1 MVVTRNLS
9 QNSGV
14 ASAAN
19 PSESPNKLTTPRVHN
34 NAPST
39 ATMKKNQHMK
49 HLQCRYHDYCSIP
62 PEAVKWTPIL
72 AGLFTLFLA
81 PLGLPFPP
89 PVCRLLS
96 NGPHRRPGQWGGYLC
111 LGRPPAEDEDK

>member
-72 AGLFTLFLA
+72 AGLFPLFLPPSVSLFLHRCA
-81 PLGLPFPP
+81 GHHQIDVIGMLDNGLVTF
-89 PVCRLLS
+89 
-96 NGPHRRPGQWGGYLC
+96 
-111 LGRPPAEDEDK
+111 A